1 MSGTEEKKEEET
13 RGRKAIEL
21 DKEQIAKLSSI
32 HCSVDEIALIM
43 NCSRDT
49 IYRNYMDIVEQG
61 RAKGKMGLRRK
72 QWETA
77 AKGNATMLIWLGKQW
92 VNQSDDPQNPEDAK
106 PLPWDDNF

>member
-1 MSGTEEKKEEET
+1 
-13 RGRKAIEL
+13 
-21 DKEQIAKLSSI
+21 
-32 HCSVDEIALIM
+32 
-43 NCSRDT
+43 
-49 IYRNYMDIVEQG
+49 
-61 RAKGKMGLRRK
+61 MGLRRK